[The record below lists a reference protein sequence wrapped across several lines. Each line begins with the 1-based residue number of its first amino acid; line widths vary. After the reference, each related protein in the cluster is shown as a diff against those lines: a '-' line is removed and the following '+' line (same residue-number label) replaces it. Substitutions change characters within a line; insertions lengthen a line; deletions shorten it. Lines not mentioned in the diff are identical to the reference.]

1 MKKNLIL
8 RDVFS
13 PVYEFENNFEKMV
26 KNFFKDDLFGG
37 LDLSNSLNNSDLFAE
52 DWEIAQFWAQKKL
65 AELELFADK
74 NKDEIKNLGKQ
85 FGIVTM
91 NSSLIVLENVSDY
104 VKYEIT
110 PPSELKTEYDK
121 QMKNVFA
128 QRENRVNNLMR
139 RAESMTEN
147 LKNWWKT
154 DFTIECF
161 IFFL

>member
-1 MKKNLIL
+1 MKIFHLSSYAPGFL
-8 RDVFS
+8 LHVPD
-13 PVYEFENNFEKMV
+13 PGEKEIKV
-26 KNFFKDDLFGG
+26 QEETP
-37 LDLSNSLNNSDLFAE
+37 LFARVFLE
-52 DWEIAQFWAQKKL
+52 SQKWSELIGCHSLAELNDAIDGGSIIDLIAVAEALHEKKL

-121 QMKNVFA
+121 QMKNVYLLYF
-128 QRENRVNNLMR
+128 N
-139 RAESMTEN
+139 
-147 LKNWWKT
+147 
-154 DFTIECF
+154 DFTSFKAF
-161 IFFL
+161 IKSK